1 MDYEQKDYYISV
13 KENEYY
19 KVINVVDHMLE
30 EAQSNN
36 KYPVW
41 SEKLRTELKES
52 AGNNLTPWH
61 FNMIISTLLD
71 YVPEEVK
78 NKSNAK
84 SL

>member
-1 MDYEQKDYYISV
+1 MDYEQKDYYISA

-19 KVINVVDHMLE
+19 KVINVVGHMLE

-41 SEKLRTELKES
+41 GEKLRTELKES

>member
-19 KVINVVDHMLE
+19 KVINVVGHMLE

-41 SEKLRTELKES
+41 GEKLRTELKER

>member
-1 MDYEQKDYYISV
+1 MNYEQKDYYISA

-19 KVINVVDHMLE
+19 KVLNVVDHMLE
-30 EAQSNN
+30 EAKSNDR
-36 KYPVW
+36 YPVW
-41 SEKLRTELKES
+41 GEKLGNELKES

>member
-1 MDYEQKDYYISV
+1 MDYEQKDYYISA

-19 KVINVVDHMLE
+19 KVINVVDHMIE
-30 EAQSNN
+30 EAQSTN

-41 SEKLRTELKES
+41 GEKLRTELKES

>member
-1 MDYEQKDYYISV
+1 MGRKT
-13 KENEYY
+13 KNR
-19 KVINVVDHMLE
+19 
-30 EAQSNN
+30 A
-36 KYPVW
+36 
-41 SEKLRTELKES
+41 KES